1 MKGII
6 SPGLVSKIVLYTVS
20 GLAIILPSF
29 FLPLTLD
36 VLEVPKHFLLYG
48 VTLVLLLLF
57 VLDRVSSRI
66 FSIKKSPFAI
76 AIAGYAVVLLIASF
90 FSVDVGMSFLGDY
103 SSLQITSLA
112 FLFLG
117 LLYFLLVEY
126 VETKQQTLMLA
137 SSVGIGIVL
146 ALALFVVA
154 SVVPIVFA
162 YLNTFSISNTVSLS
176 NAEFGYL
183 LSAVLIAVLSYI
195 SLKQTS
201 LRVFIAGLVIAIV
214 FFGMLVSF
222 GFTPVYI
229 SLVVGLLFVLSIA
242 LTHPQV
248 FRGSLVTGMFS
259 MLTVVLLLLFI
270 GTPAMVKRNLPVEIS
285 LGISESGYT
294 AYQTLTSSIKDFVLG
309 SGPTT
314 FSYAFALHRPST
326 INASSVAWNLH
337 FSKPQSTFFSVIT
350 ETGILGLLGFSGII
364 LLVAGYIFAMLS
376 TLERRKG
383 ELLDKEELPLFL
395 ALSSALM
402 VIASSFFLGHA
413 GIVSWFIFI
422 ITIALLATMILRVT
436 GSEPLFSI
444 SLKTSPQYSFLYSFG
459 LVLSVSFA
467 IVALVFGVRF
477 YLAEYYYAQGVLAG
491 DSKGALQNFSKAVTY
506 YQRNPRYHL
515 GLAQAYLQE
524 AKRIATTEK
533 EPPQELISSLVAQA
547 VNTAKTATSI
557 IPENGQAWSL
567 LADMYSNARPFAQG
581 IDVWLE
587 GALDKAVEF
596 EPLSPQLRV
605 RLGLLKLQ
613 LGKKSEA
620 KDHMIKA
627 IELKQDYL
635 DGYVGL
641 AQVLESENKIDDAVT
656 ELQKGMVYGG
666 QSDSVYLFHVGRIL
680 YNRNKGDDFKISEQ
694 AFRASIAANP
704 KNVNALY
711 ALAVLLDKKGAY
723 KEALDMYKSV
733 WKLDQSQDS
742 VRKRITQLESIVAN

>member
-6 SPGLVSKIVLYTVS
+6 SSGFVSKIVLYTVS
-20 GLAIILPSF
+20 GLAVILPSF

-57 VLDRVSSRI
+57 VLDRVSSRM

-76 AIAGYAVVLLIASF
+76 AIAGYTLVLLLASF
-90 FSVDVGMSFLGDY
+90 FSVDAGMSFLGDY

-112 FLFLG
+112 FLFLA

-126 VETKQQTLMLA
+126 IETKQQTLLLTA
-137 SSVGIGIVL
+137 SLGIGIGVALLVFIL
-146 ALALFVVA
+146 ASIIPAI
-154 SVVPIVFA
+154 SA
-162 YLNTFSISNTVSLS
+162 YLSTFSISNTVSLS

-183 LSAVLIAVLSYI
+183 MSAVLVAILSYI

-201 LRVFIAGLVIAIV
+201 VRVFIVGLLVALG
-214 FFGMLVSF
+214 FFGILVSF
-222 GFTPVYI
+222 GFTPIYI

-248 FRGSLVTGMFS
+248 FRGSMVTGMFS
-259 MLTVVLLLLFI
+259 VLTAVLLLLFI
-270 GTPAMVKRNLPVEIS
+270 GTPTIIKRNLPVEVS

-294 AYQTLTSSIKDFVLG
+294 AYHTLTSSIKGFVLG
-309 SGPTT
+309 SGPST
-314 FSYAFALHRPST
+314 FSYAFALHRPSS
-326 INASSVAWNLH
+326 INTSSVAWNLH
-337 FSKPQSTFFSVIT
+337 FSKSQSTFFSVVT
-350 ETGILGLLGFSGII
+350 ESGILGLLGFLGII

-376 TLERRKG
+376 TIERRKG
-383 ELLDKEELPLFL
+383 DLLDKEELPVFL

-402 VIASSFFLGHA
+402 VIVCSFFLGHA
-413 GIVSWFIFI
+413 GVVTWFIFVT
-422 ITIALLATMILRVT
+422 TIALLATMILRVT
-436 GSEPLFSI
+436 GSEPLFTI

-467 IVALVFGVRF
+467 IVAFVFGVRF
-477 YLAEYYYAQGVLAG
+477 YLAEYYYTEGVLAG
-491 DSKGALQNFSKAVTY
+491 DSKSALQNFSKAVTY
-506 YQRNPRYHL
+506 FQRNPRYHL

-547 VNTAKTATSI
+547 VNTAKIATSI
-557 IPENGQAWSL
+557 VPENGQAWSL
-567 LADMYSNARPFAQG
+567 LADMYGNARPFAQG

-587 GALDKAVEF
+587 GALDKAVTY

-666 QSDSVYLFHVGRIL
+666 QHDSVYLFHVGRIL
-680 YNRNKGDDFKISEQ
+680 YNRNKGDDFKVSEQ

-711 ALAVLLDKKGAY
+711 ALAVLLDKKGAN
-723 KEALDMYKSV
+723 KEALEMYKSV